1 MLLMSWFG
9 AWHEVALGAVA
20 QWGSHNYDALLVLP
34 PSYPPRQRLATL
46 MLANQGSWPFQVG
59 RVVGSTVAVVQG
71 VSQLMH
77 GATLTGG
84 GVLAGTATVETGV
97 GSIVGYGVAVAGAA
111 EAVHGGL
118 VTVNGAAGLVE
129 STGRVLN
136 MAKGGESGKDYT

>member
-1 MLLMSWFG
+1 MLL
-9 AWHEVALGAVA
+9 
-20 QWGSHNYDALLVLP
+20 
-34 PSYPPRQRLATL
+34 PSYPPRQRLVTL
-46 MLANQGSWPFQVG
+46 ILDNQSGFPLQ
-59 RVVGSTVAVVQG
+59 VGSTVAVVQG